1 MKKMLKVIGPG
12 LLFASAAIGTSHLVL
27 STRAGAHY
35 GMIFFWIILGTLLF
49 KYPFFEFGARYSNA
63 TGHSLVKGFMDQ
75 GKWAV
80 LVFLLVIIL
89 QIFAITGAVG
99 AVCGGLLGSFLGI
112 TNVPMPLLVGSIFAL
127 TAALLL
133 IGHYSV
139 LDNTIKLISV
149 ALLIAVSIAFIAVL
163 FKGPIEPSAAPSP
176 YTDLLTGSGLAL
188 LVGLIGFMPTGIE
201 ASVIYSIWAV
211 EKRKTT
217 QYHPTLK
224 ESLFDFNLGYVFTSV
239 LALMFLVIGAFT
251 VYGSGQLLEGNSVQ
265 FSNKLLNVFTSNVGR
280 WSYSVVA
287 LAAFGTI
294 YGTFITAWDGLTRSF
309 IEGVQILKFNCLN
322 DNPEQQVF
330 QNRGYNIMV
339 PTVGLGGFILFY
351 QFTGGMIKILD
362 FATIISFLTAP
373 LLAVLIL
380 VVIKSNAMPESHK
393 PSKGLITLTY
403 LGLIALVAF
412 TIFYLKDLLNL

>member
-1 MKKMLKVIGPG
+1 MNKMLKVIGPG

-35 GMIFFWIILGTLLF
+35 GMIFFWIISGTLLF

-63 TGHSLVKGFMDQ
+63 TGYSLVKGFKDQ

-80 LVFLLVIIL
+80 AVFLLVIIL
-89 QIFAITGAVG
+89 QMFAVTGAVG

-112 TNVPMPLLVGSIFAL
+112 ANVPMSLLVGGIFAL
-127 TAALLL
+127 TAAILL

-139 LDNTIKLISV
+139 LDNIIKLISV
-149 ALLIAVSIAFIAVL
+149 VLLITVSIAFVAVL
-163 FKGPIEPSAAPSP
+163 FKGPIKPSVTPSP

-188 LVGLIGFMPTGIE
+188 LVGLMGFMPTGIE

-211 EKRKTT
+211 AKRKTT
-217 QYHPTLK
+217 QYHPALK
-224 ESLFDFNLGYVFTSV
+224 ESLFDFNLGYVFTTV
-239 LALMFLVIGAFT
+239 VALMFLVIGSFT
-251 VYGSGQLLEGNSVQ
+251 VYGSGQRLEGNSVE
-265 FSNKLLNVFTSNVGR
+265 FSNKLLNIFTSNIGS

-294 YGTFITAWDGLTRSF
+294 YGTFITAWDGLIRGF

-322 DNPEQQVF
+322 DDPEQQVF
-330 QNRGYNIMV
+330 QKRGYNIMV
-339 PTVGLGGFILFY
+339 PIVGLGGFLLFY

-362 FATIISFLTAP
+362 WATIVSFLTAP

-380 VVIKSNAMPESHK
+380 LVIRSNAMPASHK
-393 PSKGLITLTY
+393 PSKGLMALTY
-403 LGLIALVAF
+403 LGLIALVTF
-412 TIFYLKDLLNL
+412 TLFYLKNLLNL